1 MKKRINPANAHAN
14 ENFSPFSNKYLNTT
28 YNIMAIVMATVK
40 AIVMRCHLRSV
51 LPPKPSFVAVVS
63 VEFPLKS
70 TSSSTVTAIGV
81 ASTATGIDSTVE
93 ESGFGAAAADDDVEG
108 GKFVFNVGNV
118 SIFLKLFFTAFF
130 CSTFFNRS
138 SI

>member
-28 YNIMAIVMATVK
+28 YNIMAMVMATVK
-40 AIVMRCHLRSV
+40 AIVMRCPHLRSV

-93 ESGFGAAAADDDVEG
+93 ESGFGADDDVEG